1 MLFDQCERCCCL
13 TVICYTER
21 FVRLSGSE
29 STQCSGRVEVYHNNI
44 WGTVCDDEWD
54 VNYAMVVCRE
64 LNCGAALDAPQS
76 AQFGERTEQIWL
88 DDVDCSGNERSL
100 TECWHRGF
108 GNNNCGHSEDA
119 GVICSG
125 VRLSGSGSTQCS
137 GRVEIYHNN
146 IWGTVCDDEW
156 DVNYA
161 MVVCRELNCGAA
173 LDAPQ
178 SAKFGEG
185 TGQIWLDDV
194 DCSGNESS
202 LTKCQHSGF
211 GTHDCRHHKDAGV
224 ICSGEKI
231 FVLTGSQH
239 PLIESDLC
247 SGRVEIYHNNT
258 WGTVCDDE
266 WDLNDAKVVCREL
279 DCGAALSVTK
289 SAQFGEGTGRIWL
302 KDVDCLGNESSLT
315 ECQHR
320 GFGKQNCKHNQ
331 DAGVICS
338 GVRLAGSTRCSGRV
352 EIYHKNT
359 WGTVCDDYW
368 DLNDAEVV
376 CRELDCGTALRASL
390 SAQFGKGTEQIWL
403 DDVACSGN
411 ERSLTECQHSGFG
424 KHNCNHEEDAGV
436 ICSGEKC
443 FIRLTGS
450 SRCFG
455 RVELHYNNTWGTV
468 CDDEWDLND
477 AEVVC
482 RELDCGSA
490 LNATESALFG
500 EGTGPIWLNGM
511 RCSGKESSLT
521 ECWHSGSGSHN
532 CTHSKDAGVI
542 CSVGRKHQIP
552 TLLLSIPL
560 VACSGRVEIYHNNIW
575 GTVCDDSWDL
585 NDAMVVCRELNCG
598 AALDAPQSA
607 QFGEGT
613 GQIWLDD
620 VACSGNERSLTE
632 CQHRGFG
639 NPNCEHSEDAGVIC
653 SGKKIFV
660 LSGLDKPGSG
670 WAAICLNQLGS
681 DLILCKTI
689 IPNIEFPSSVLFL
702 GVRLSGSGST
712 RCSGR
717 VEIYHNHSWGTVC
730 DDKWDLNDAMVVCR
744 ELNCGAALDATQSA
758 TFGSGTGQIWLDDVD
773 CSGNERSLTECQH
786 SGFGNNNCR
795 HSEDA
800 GVICS
805 GEKIFVLSELDSLLI
820 SLTNATKRSREEVK
834 ERKNK
839 AKNPQSK
846 RGIHRQKTGQITE
859 LNEIL

>member
-1 MLFDQCERCCCL
+1 MMKTHQRNLHFLIVVFCL
-13 TVICYTER
+13 LTSSSLAAGFQI
-21 FVRLSGSE
+21 RLSAY
-29 STQCSGRVEVYHNNI
+29 Q
-44 WGTVCDDEWD
+44 
-54 VNYAMVVCRE
+54 
-64 LNCGAALDAPQS
+64 
-76 AQFGERTEQIWL
+76 
-88 DDVDCSGNERSL
+88 
-100 TECWHRGF
+100 
-108 GNNNCGHSEDA
+108 
-119 GVICSG
+119 
-125 VRLSGSGSTQCS
+125 
-137 GRVEIYHNN
+137 
-146 IWGTVCDDEW
+146 
-156 DVNYA
+156 
-161 MVVCRELNCGAA
+161 
-173 LDAPQ
+173 
-178 SAKFGEG
+178 
-185 TGQIWLDDV
+185 
-194 DCSGNESS
+194 
-202 LTKCQHSGF
+202 
-211 GTHDCRHHKDAGV
+211 
-224 ICSGEKI
+224 
-231 FVLTGSQH
+231 
-239 PLIESDLC
+239 SDLC

-390 SAQFGKGTEQIWL
+390 SAQFGKGT
-403 DDVACSGN
+403 
-411 ERSLTECQHSGFG
+411 
-424 KHNCNHEEDAGV
+424 
-436 ICSGEKC
+436 
-443 FIRLTGS
+443 
-450 SRCFG
+450 
-455 RVELHYNNTWGTV
+455 
-468 CDDEWDLND
+468 
-477 AEVVC
+477 
-482 RELDCGSA
+482 
-490 LNATESALFG
+490 
-500 EGTGPIWLNGM
+500 
-511 RCSGKESSLT
+511 
-521 ECWHSGSGSHN
+521 
-532 CTHSKDAGVI
+532 
-542 CSVGRKHQIP
+542 
-552 TLLLSIPL
+552 
-560 VACSGRVEIYHNNIW
+560 
-575 GTVCDDSWDL
+575 
-585 NDAMVVCRELNCG
+585 
-598 AALDAPQSA
+598 
-607 QFGEGT
+607 

-653 SGKKIFV
+653 S
-660 LSGLDKPGSG
+660 
-670 WAAICLNQLGS
+670 
-681 DLILCKTI
+681 
-689 IPNIEFPSSVLFL
+689 

-805 GEKIFVLSELDSLLI
+805 GVRLTGSGSTQCSGRVEIYHNNIWGTVCDDEWDLNDAMVVCRELNCGAELNVLQSGQFGERSGQIWLDDVDCSGNER
-820 SLTNATKRSREEVK
+820 SLTECQHNGF
-834 ERKNK
+834 
-839 AKNPQSK
+839 
-846 RGIHRQKTGQITE
+846 GIHNCRHSKDAGVICSGVRLSGSGSTQCSGRVEVYHNNIWGTVCDDEWDLNDAMVVCRQLNCGAALNSTQSAALGEGTEQIWLDDVDCSGNESSLTECQHRGFGNHNCKHNEDAGVICSGVRLAGSGSTRCSGKVEIYHNNSWGTVCDDEWDLNDAMVVCRELNCGAALNSTQSAAFGERTGQIWLDDVACSGNESSLTE
-859 LNEIL
+859 CQHNGFGIHNCTHSKDAGVICSASLPKPSISMNPAGDVNWVSLELLVSAVVKILLLLLLPALLVLCLICRKRRRRRQTTQPETLNLSQLNVGDDDDDQ